1 MKKTIIGALIFIMI
15 IIIIVLSVL
24 LVHYKNLYEEASK
37 PVFGYYINKDLQI
50 TNLDLINH
58 NSLYEYFFI
67 GEYNYEETVRR
78 IKILQAT
85 HGTSIVDVNIILND
99 VEYSSNK
106 LDNFKTIINIIEET
120 KGNYFINVSYDET
133 GSIGKRYRR
142 NDEIGTPYCVTF
154 DFDSLNDQCVTVR
167 ERDSMQQVR
176 MKISDLKDY
185 LMEHTFYK

>member
-58 NSLYEYFFI
+58 NKLYEYFFI

-120 KGNYFINVSYDET
+120 KGNYFINVSYDEESGFIDLVNIT
-133 GSIGKRYRR
+133 SI
-142 NDEIGTPYCVTF
+142 
-154 DFDSLNDQCVTVR
+154 
-167 ERDSMQQVR
+167 
-176 MKISDLKDY
+176 
-185 LMEHTFYK
+185 

>member
-120 KGNYFINVSYDET
+120 KGNYFINVSYDEESGFIDLVNIT
-133 GSIGKRYRR
+133 SI
-142 NDEIGTPYCVTF
+142 
-154 DFDSLNDQCVTVR
+154 
-167 ERDSMQQVR
+167 
-176 MKISDLKDY
+176 
-185 LMEHTFYK
+185 

>member
-106 LDNFKTIINIIEET
+106 LDNFKTIINIIEDT
-120 KGNYFINVSYDET
+120 KGNYFINVSYDEESGFIDLVNIT
-133 GSIGKRYRR
+133 SI
-142 NDEIGTPYCVTF
+142 
-154 DFDSLNDQCVTVR
+154 
-167 ERDSMQQVR
+167 
-176 MKISDLKDY
+176 
-185 LMEHTFYK
+185 

>member
-1 MKKTIIGALIFIMI
+1 MKKIIIGALIFIMI

-120 KGNYFINVSYDET
+120 KGNYFINVSYDEESGFIDLVNIT
-133 GSIGKRYRR
+133 SI
-142 NDEIGTPYCVTF
+142 
-154 DFDSLNDQCVTVR
+154 
-167 ERDSMQQVR
+167 
-176 MKISDLKDY
+176 
-185 LMEHTFYK
+185 

>member
-67 GEYNYEETVRR
+67 GEYNYEEAVRR

-85 HGTSIVDVNIILND
+85 HGSSIVDVNIILND

-120 KGNYFINVSYDET
+120 KGNYFINVSYDEESGFIDLVNIT
-133 GSIGKRYRR
+133 SI
-142 NDEIGTPYCVTF
+142 
-154 DFDSLNDQCVTVR
+154 
-167 ERDSMQQVR
+167 
-176 MKISDLKDY
+176 
-185 LMEHTFYK
+185 

>member
-1 MKKTIIGALIFIMI
+1 MKKIIIGALIFIMT

-37 PVFGYYINKDLQI
+37 PVVGYYINKDLQI

-120 KGNYFINVSYDET
+120 KGNYFINVSYDEESGFIDLVNIT
-133 GSIGKRYRR
+133 SI
-142 NDEIGTPYCVTF
+142 
-154 DFDSLNDQCVTVR
+154 
-167 ERDSMQQVR
+167 
-176 MKISDLKDY
+176 
-185 LMEHTFYK
+185 

>member
-67 GEYNYEETVRR
+67 GEYNYEETIRR
-78 IKILQAT
+78 IKILQAER
-85 HGTSIVDVNIILND
+85 GSSIVDVNIILND
-99 VEYSSNK
+99 AEYSSNK
-106 LDNFKTIINIIEET
+106 LDNYETIENIIQKN
-120 KGNYFINVSYDET
+120 KGNYFINVSYDEESGFIDLVNIT
-133 GSIGKRYRR
+133 SI
-142 NDEIGTPYCVTF
+142 
-154 DFDSLNDQCVTVR
+154 
-167 ERDSMQQVR
+167 
-176 MKISDLKDY
+176 
-185 LMEHTFYK
+185 

>member
-1 MKKTIIGALIFIMI
+1 MKKIIIGTLMFLLIVI
-15 IIIIVLSVL
+15 IAVLSL
-24 LVHYKNLYEEASK
+24 LIIKFKNLYEEASE

-106 LDNFKTIINIIEET
+106 LDNFKTIINIIEGT
-120 KGNYFINVSYDET
+120 KGNNFIRVNYDEERRIIDLVNIT
-133 GSIGKRYRR
+133 SI
-142 NDEIGTPYCVTF
+142 
-154 DFDSLNDQCVTVR
+154 
-167 ERDSMQQVR
+167 
-176 MKISDLKDY
+176 
-185 LMEHTFYK
+185 

>member
-1 MKKTIIGALIFIMI
+1 MKKTIIWALIFIMI

-120 KGNYFINVSYDET
+120 KGNYFINVSYDEESGFIDLVNIT
-133 GSIGKRYRR
+133 SI
-142 NDEIGTPYCVTF
+142 
-154 DFDSLNDQCVTVR
+154 
-167 ERDSMQQVR
+167 
-176 MKISDLKDY
+176 
-185 LMEHTFYK
+185 

>member
-67 GEYNYEETVRR
+67 GEYNYEEAVRR

-85 HGTSIVDVNIILND
+85 HGSSIVDVNIILND

-106 LDNFKTIINIIEET
+106 LDNFKTITNIIEEA
-120 KGNYFINVSYDET
+120 KGNYFINVNYDEES
-133 GSIGKRYRR
+133 GFIDLVSITS
-142 NDEIGTPYCVTF
+142 I
-154 DFDSLNDQCVTVR
+154 
-167 ERDSMQQVR
+167 
-176 MKISDLKDY
+176 
-185 LMEHTFYK
+185 

>member
-1 MKKTIIGALIFIMI
+1 MKKIIIGTLMFLLIVI
-15 IIIIVLSVL
+15 IAVLSL
-24 LVHYKNLYEEASK
+24 LIIKFKNLYEEASEA
-37 PVFGYYINKDLQI
+37 VFGYYINKDLQI

-106 LDNFKTIINIIEET
+106 LDNFKTITNIIEEA
-120 KGNYFINVSYDET
+120 KGNYFINVNYDEES
-133 GSIGKRYRR
+133 GFIDLVSITS
-142 NDEIGTPYCVTF
+142 I
-154 DFDSLNDQCVTVR
+154 
-167 ERDSMQQVR
+167 
-176 MKISDLKDY
+176 
-185 LMEHTFYK
+185 

>member
-1 MKKTIIGALIFIMI
+1 MKKTIIGALIFIMT

-120 KGNYFINVSYDET
+120 KGNYFINVSYDEESGFIDLVNIT
-133 GSIGKRYRR
+133 SI
-142 NDEIGTPYCVTF
+142 
-154 DFDSLNDQCVTVR
+154 
-167 ERDSMQQVR
+167 
-176 MKISDLKDY
+176 
-185 LMEHTFYK
+185 

>member
-67 GEYNYEETVRR
+67 GEYNYEEAVRR

-106 LDNFKTIINIIEET
+106 LDNFKTITNIIEEA
-120 KGNYFINVSYDET
+120 KGNYFINVNYDEES
-133 GSIGKRYRR
+133 GFIDLVSITS
-142 NDEIGTPYCVTF
+142 I
-154 DFDSLNDQCVTVR
+154 
-167 ERDSMQQVR
+167 
-176 MKISDLKDY
+176 
-185 LMEHTFYK
+185 

>member
-1 MKKTIIGALIFIMI
+1 MKKIIIGTLMFLLIVI
-15 IIIIVLSVL
+15 IAVLSL
-24 LVHYKNLYEEASK
+24 LIIKFKNLYEEASE

-106 LDNFKTIINIIEET
+106 LDNFKTITNIIEEA
-120 KGNYFINVSYDET
+120 KGNYFINVNYDEES
-133 GSIGKRYRR
+133 GFIDLVSITS
-142 NDEIGTPYCVTF
+142 I
-154 DFDSLNDQCVTVR
+154 
-167 ERDSMQQVR
+167 
-176 MKISDLKDY
+176 
-185 LMEHTFYK
+185 